1 MRRRKHLGFTLIEL
15 LVVIAIIAVLIALL
29 LPAVQQA
36 REAAR
41 RTTCRNNLKQIGLA
55 MHNYHDAHRVF
66 PPGITSWNLYGTTR
80 SCEYVAP
87 TAGACEPESIGNGTF
102 GLSSSSAFMLIL
114 PQMEERSLY
123 TAYNQLLA
131 CCSIQNST
139 SVKGVVKT
147 YICPTNERGEQL
159 IDPAYYR
166 DYAAPCDYL
175 LNMGANSFLTCVS
188 PYSLTTNAQTGY
200 PGALKPGV
208 GPFNV
213 NSKVS
218 IRDFR
223 DGTSLTYLVGE
234 GSGGSQLPPALPV
247 YPGTATLYMKPTAAR
262 PGYGVDQP
270 WSQGYLANAQ
280 SDTTDV
286 GGYGSVFGATGY
298 DAWYDSQLR
307 LTDPNQG
314 GNQTT
319 GWTPLQMNFNKLRY
333 MKATVFSTSN
343 RTGVIGWT
351 GPSKVFSW
359 GFSFAV
365 SPFRSYH
372 AAMAQICYGDGSVHT
387 VNENIDAKVYA
398 GFSSMSGKEVLEQN
412 AE

>member
-41 RTTCRNNLKQIGLA
+41 RTQCRNNLKQIGLA

-66 PPGITSWNLYGTTR
+66 PPGITSMNVYGTTR
-80 SCEYVAP
+80 SCEYVAGQ
-87 TAGACEPESIGNGTF
+87 TGSCEPETAGIS
-102 GLSSSSAFMLIL
+102 GLSQSSAYMLIL
-114 PQMEERSLY
+114 PQMEEKSLY
-123 TAYNQLLA
+123 NAYNQLLA

-147 YICPTNERGEQL
+147 FICPTNERGEQL

-166 DYAAPCDYL
+166 DYAAPTDYL

-188 PYSLTTNAQTGY
+188 PYSITTNAVTGY
-200 PGALKPGV
+200 PGAMRPGV

-223 DGTSLTYLVGE
+223 DGTSLTYLLGE
-234 GSGGSQLPPALPV
+234 GSGGAQLPPGLPI
-247 YPGTATLYMKPTAAR
+247 YANTANLLMNPSAAR
-262 PGYGVDQP
+262 PGFGVDQP
-270 WSQGYLANAQ
+270 WSQGYIGYGQN
-280 SDTTDV
+280 DTTSGI
-286 GGYGSVFGATGY
+286 GGYGSVFGATAY
-298 DAWYDSQLR
+298 DAWYDSQIR
-307 LTDPNQG
+307 LTEPAQG
-314 GNQTT
+314 GSGTT
-319 GWTPLQMNFNKLRY
+319 GWTPLKMNMNKLRY
-333 MKATVFSTSN
+333 MRVTNFSTSN

-351 GPSKVFSW
+351 GPSKVSSW
-359 GFSFAV
+359 GFSFTV

-372 AAMAQICYGDGSVHT
+372 AAMAQMCYADGSVHT

-398 GFSSMSGKEVLEQN
+398 GFSSMSGKEPLEQI